1 MNSLEIFR
9 THIEAMISASLNSWD
24 KLAPILQMKES
35 KKGDLIVRESQEYPY
50 EMFLVEG
57 VIRVLLTDQDGNE
70 VNIAFY
76 EGPVVIAPY
85 YSRNINNKHMS
96 AFQALEKCRM
106 ILFDTRKFSDL
117 IRQYIDIRAFA
128 YQVVD
133 KELKLKT
140 FKEQIFVTRPAAVRL
155 EFFRQTY
162 PGLENRIPLHHIAS
176 YLGISQVS
184 LSRLRNPDTK

>member
-1 MNSLEIFR
+1 
-9 THIEAMISASLNSWD
+9 MISTSLNSWD
-24 KLAPILQMKES
+24 KLIPILKEREY
-35 KKGDLIVRESQEYPY
+35 KKGDFIVRESQEFPY

-57 VIRVLLTDQDGNE
+57 VFRVLLTDQDNNE

-76 EGPVVIAPY
+76 EGPTVIGPY
-85 YSRNINNKHMS
+85 FSRNINSKHMS
-96 AFQALEKCRM
+96 AFQALENCHL
-106 ILFDTRKFSDL
+106 ILFDARSFADL
-117 IRQYIDIRAFA
+117 IRQFMDIRAFA

-133 KELKLKT
+133 KELKIRTL
-140 FKEQIFVTRPAAVRL
+140 KEQVFVTRPAAVRL

>member
-1 MNSLEIFR
+1 MNNLEIFR
-9 THIEAMISASLNSWD
+9 THIEEMINASLNSWG
-24 KLAPILQMKES
+24 KLIPILQEREY
-35 KKGDLIVRESQEYPY
+35 KKGDYIVKESQDFAY
-50 EMFLVEG
+50 EMFLAEG
-57 VIRVLLTDQDGNE
+57 VIRVLLTDQDDNE

-76 EGPVVIAPY
+76 EGPAVIAPY
-85 YSRNINNKHMS
+85 FSRSINTRHMS
-96 AFQALEKCRM
+96 AFQAVENCIVIM
-106 ILFDTRKFSDL
+106 FDARSFADL

-128 YQVVD
+128 NLVVD
-133 KELKLKT
+133 KELKLRT
-140 FKEQIFVTRPAAVRL
+140 LKEQMFVTRPAAARL